1 MNQKISGILGIVVFT
16 SIFLGSCNTG
26 KFNYSAP
33 NLAIEYVHDDTQKIA
48 VPIDVNI
55 RDRAWIEAKYE
66 KESKGVLNALS
77 VDNIGG
83 GNSHNEFTD
92 WSISGEANKAYNVI
106 SGGYGYGWG
115 YGYGSSYT
123 YPSIELLFLTSEI
136 PDIDKI
142 ALGSSKDEI
151 FISFDYSDKRN
162 VNYKTTEDYMMIWVN
177 LNNLPMKFIE
187 DLAYI
192 KIIDN

>member
-1 MNQKISGILGIVVFT
+1 MKNRFLVIIIFT
-16 SIFLGSCNTG
+16 SIILGSCNNG

-33 NLAIEYVHDDTQKIA
+33 KLDIEYVKGEETKKLA
-48 VPIDVNI
+48 VPIDINI

-66 KESKGVLNALS
+66 KDYKKVLNAMSL
-77 VDNIGG
+77 NKNL
-83 GNSHNEFTD
+83 NSHEQNKFTN
-92 WSISGEANKAYNVI
+92 WSISGEANKSYNLI

-123 YPSIELLFLTSEI
+123 YPSIELLFLKSEI

-142 ALGSSKDEI
+142 YLGSSKDKI
-151 FISFDYSDKRN
+151 FLSFNYSDKRN
-162 VNYKTTEDYMMIWVN
+162 VNIRTTDEYYIIWIN
-177 LNNLPMKFIE
+177 LNNIPMKFIE

-192 KIIDN
+192 KIQDN